1 MKTSRQIG
9 GLLGWL
15 ALTFLAAVLAGM
27 ASVEAGS
34 FYRELALPA
43 WAPPAWLFGPVW
55 TVLYAMMGVAAWLV
69 WREKGFSRARGALGV
84 YLLQLGMNTLWSW
97 LFFAW
102 KLGGPAFVD
111 ILNLLILIAIMVVAF
126 WRVRPL
132 AGAMIMPY
140 LLWVAFAAWLNYTVW
155 QMNPT
160 LLG

>member
-9 GLLGWL
+9 GFLGWL
-15 ALTFLAAVLAGM
+15 ALTFLAAALAGM

-34 FYRELALPA
+34 FYGELALPA
-43 WAPPAWLFGPVW
+43 WAPPSWLFGPVW
-55 TVLYAMMGVAAWLV
+55 TLLYAMMGIAAWLV
-69 WREKGFSRARGALGV
+69 WREEGFSRARGALGV
-84 YLLQLGMNTLWSW
+84 YLLQLGLNALWSW

-111 ILNLLILIAIMVVAF
+111 ILNLLILITIMVVAF

-132 AGAMIMPY
+132 AGALIVPY
-140 LLWVAFAAWLNYTVW
+140 LLWVAFATWLNYTVW
-155 QMNPT
+155 QMNPA